1 MALTDPV
8 PSAAFD
14 VLERNASDFDSVL
27 NSDDTTVVTTRTGKQ
42 IPSVDKAI
50 TDAATTALNTL
61 GGLNITGLW
70 VTATAY
76 AVRDLWQH
84 TTTGDWYIVLTA
96 YTSGANEAADIASG
110 NVQLYQGTPLGVF
123 GNVTIENNEIRA
135 TNNGGNLLYRGTNS
149 SAVQVNM
156 MIGDPDAGL
165 ACHYANV
172 KRTETGINGTFIL
185 FSNTNTDTEVRRL
198 EFAHQDGTLRG
209 DVGYSGSDQFIVRN
223 SINGGSMVI
232 TLNTSGGVQRAFIE
246 ADGDGA
252 FVTRHPGT
260 GGAAITT
267 QDANADDNTC
277 AATVNDVFG
286 NPRDIG
292 FMLEPEFRDDDA
304 FTLRRDR
311 VGYFLINSN
320 VATQVWTAPQSTTIP
335 NGASWPV
342 QVLDADLTLTPAVG
356 VTLRRLTASGW
367 TTGTSS
373 ITIPQG
379 LAYVRKVNPSFYDVW
394 RIGDFLT

>member
-1 MALTDPV
+1 MPLTDPV

-14 VLERNASDFDSVL
+14 VLERNSQDFDSVL

-61 GGLNITGLW
+61 GGLNIRGLW

-84 TTTGDWYIVLTA
+84 TVTGDWYIVLTA

-110 NVQLYQGTPLGVF
+110 NVVLYQGTPLGVF

-135 TNNGGNLLYRGTNS
+135 TNNGGLLSYRGTNS
-149 SAVQVNM
+149 SAVEVDM
-156 MIGDPDAGL
+156 MVGNPDAGL

-172 KRTETGINGTFIL
+172 KRTETGISGTFIL
-185 FSNTNTDTEVRRL
+185 FSNTNTDAEVRRID
-198 EFAHQDGTLRG
+198 FSHQDGTVRG
-209 DVGYSGSDQFIVRN
+209 DVGYSGSDRFIVRN
-223 SINGGSMVI
+223 SINGGSMAFAVSTTGGI
-232 TLNTSGGVQRAFIE
+232 ERVFAEADADSNLLLRHPATGGVSLR
-246 ADGDGA
+246 
-252 FVTRHPGT
+252 
-260 GGAAITT
+260 T
-267 QDANADDNTC
+267 QDPTIDDNTS
-277 AATVNDVFG
+277 AALVADAVGNERDV
-286 NPRDIG
+286 G

-311 VGYFLINSN
+311 TGYFLINSN
-320 VATQVWTAPQSTTIP
+320 PVTQVWTAPQSSTIP

-342 QVLDADLTLTPAVG
+342 QVLDADLTLTPAAG
-356 VTLRRLTASGW
+356 VTLRRLTSSGW
-367 TTGTSS
+367 VSGSAS

-394 RIGDFLT
+394 RIGDFLA